1 MARAMIATTA
11 KNRGIM
17 IGIAIVIML
26 AMTVIVT
33 VMMSGMAGLRAGA
46 MEEKKAGRKVI
57 AISPPAL
64 LRKIRIAANP
74 AMNTGLR
81 S

>member
-1 MARAMIATTA
+1 MIATTA
-11 KNRGIM
+11 KNRGIVMM

-26 AMTVIVT
+26 AMTAIVT
-33 VMMSGMAGLRAGA
+33 VMVIGMAGLRAGA
-46 MEEKKAGRKVI
+46 MEEKKAGRRVI
-57 AISPPAL
+57 AISPQAS

-74 AMNTGLR
+74 VMNTGLW

>member
-1 MARAMIATTA
+1 MIATTA

-26 AMTVIVT
+26 AMTAIVT
-33 VMMSGMAGLRAGA
+33 VMVIGMAGLRAGA
-46 MEEKKAGRKVI
+46 MEEKKAGRRVI
-57 AISPPAL
+57 AISPRAL
-64 LRKIRIAANP
+64 LRKIRIAADP
-74 AMNTGLR
+74 AMNTGLW

>member
-1 MARAMIATTA
+1 MIATTA

-46 MEEKKAGRKVI
+46 MEEKKAGRRVI
-57 AISPPAL
+57 AISPRAL
-64 LRKIRIAANP
+64 LRKIRIAADP
-74 AMNTGLR
+74 ATNTGLW

>member
-1 MARAMIATTA
+1 MIATTA

-17 IGIAIVIML
+17 IGIGIAIVTML
-26 AMTVIVT
+26 AMTAIVT
-33 VMMSGMAGLRAGA
+33 MIMIGMAGLRAGA
-46 MEEKKAGRKVI
+46 MEEKKAGRKAI